1 MWPVGEYHRSRPPHS
16 APVRLRPLDAPRRG
30 CPRLPRGGLR
40 FRLDASAPRIPGR
53 TGSGSRRS
61 LDDGLLQSGPGHVAR
76 EDLWAPGR
84 VNLIGEHTDY
94 SGGLVLPV
102 ALDLGITLRVTGTGG
117 PPRVASPDGDAQR
130 YADAVA
136 AELAARGLPAPGLEA
151 TVSSTLPIGA
161 GLSSSAALGVVL
173 AYALTT
179 LSGHPLGALELAEV
193 AQLAETRATG
203 VPCGIMDQAAS
214 ILGRPGRAV
223 LLDTGSLEWELVR
236 LPVDHAIVVVDSGV
250 RRSLEH
256 SAYATRRSELE
267 RGLAGASDPV
277 ARRRVRHVESE
288 NERVREVV
296 DILRSTPVDTRRLGE
311 IFRQAHESL
320 RVDFEVST
328 PELDELVHLAY
339 GLGASAARMT
349 GAGFGGSIVALVP
362 AERAP
367 RFTAEIVEAYSG
379 AGKARVAVAA
389 GGAREL

>member
-1 MWPVGEYHRSRPPHS
+1 MSRE
-16 APVRLRPLDAPRRG
+16 
-30 CPRLPRGGLR
+30 
-40 FRLDASAPRIPGR
+40 R
-53 TGSGSRRS
+53 TF
-61 LDDGLLQSGPGHVAR
+61 
-76 EDLWAPGR
+76 WAPGR

-136 AELAARGLPAPGLEA
+136 TELAARNLPAPGLEA

-193 AQLAETRATG
+193 AQLAEIRATG

-214 ILGRPGRAV
+214 ILGRPGHAV

-256 SAYATRRSELE
+256 SAYATRRTNSSAVS
-267 RGLAGASDPV
+267 RVRAIPSRAAGSATSSPRTS
-277 ARRRVRHVESE
+277 ACARWWTSSGRRRSTRVAWARSSE
-288 NERVREVV
+288 
-296 DILRSTPVDTRRLGE
+296 
-311 IFRQAHESL
+311 QAHESL

-379 AGKARVAVAA
+379 AGTARVAAAA
-389 GGAREL
+389 GGACEL

>member
-1 MWPVGEYHRSRPPHS
+1 M
-16 APVRLRPLDAPRRG
+16 
-30 CPRLPRGGLR
+30 
-40 FRLDASAPRIPGR
+40 
-53 TGSGSRRS
+53 
-61 LDDGLLQSGPGHVAR
+61 
-76 EDLWAPGR
+76 
-84 VNLIGEHTDY
+84 
-94 SGGLVLPV
+94 
-102 ALDLGITLRVTGTGG
+102 
-117 PPRVASPDGDAQR
+117 
-130 YADAVA
+130 
-136 AELAARGLPAPGLEA
+136 
-151 TVSSTLPIGA
+151 
-161 GLSSSAALGVVL
+161 
-173 AYALTT
+173 
-179 LSGHPLGALELAEV
+179 
-193 AQLAETRATG
+193 
-203 VPCGIMDQAAS
+203 
-214 ILGRPGRAV
+214 
-223 LLDTGSLEWELVR
+223 
-236 LPVDHAIVVVDSGV
+236 

-367 RFTAEIVEAYSG
+367 RFTTEIVEAYSG
-379 AGKARVAVAA
+379 AGRPGSPSRPAVRASCDDAFARACSLHRDQLD
-389 GGAREL
+389 ARRLAERAPVVRPMPGVENLVMRPARP